1 MILVSPSTSHR
12 DGTQLFKPRS
22 NLGPNQPENETLP
35 CPSHPLRCCASPVF
49 HRRPRGGCYPSC
61 WSKCGR
67 SNNRS
72 YRHRK
77 LYVTLWLGLSFTT
90 VQSAEAGQV
99 EVSLVIGIVS
109 CGSSACP
116 APSADLGEILF
127 IGKYQ
132 SQGVIGNTLNSFENF
147 TFVVP
152 SDISGQA
159 SIQVQHVFLLTP
171 PVSVLRIF
179 GSGCL
184 FGLL

>member
-1 MILVSPSTSHR
+1 M
-12 DGTQLFKPRS
+12 
-22 NLGPNQPENETLP
+22 
-35 CPSHPLRCCASPVF
+35 
-49 HRRPRGGCYPSC
+49 CYA
-61 WSKCGR
+61 
-67 SNNRS
+67 
-72 YRHRK
+72 
-77 LYVTLWLGLSFTT
+77 VVDLSFTT

-99 EVSLVIGIVS
+99 EVSLVIGIVA

-152 SDISGQA
+152 SDISGHA
-159 SIQVQHVFLLTP
+159 SIQVQHVFVLTP

-179 GSGCL
+179 GSGCS
-184 FGLL
+184 FGLLRRDTRSLPSSTPASAFKSLQALRVLVSTFTQTAITRNAWAFLEERTQMVLLLICMSLFRST